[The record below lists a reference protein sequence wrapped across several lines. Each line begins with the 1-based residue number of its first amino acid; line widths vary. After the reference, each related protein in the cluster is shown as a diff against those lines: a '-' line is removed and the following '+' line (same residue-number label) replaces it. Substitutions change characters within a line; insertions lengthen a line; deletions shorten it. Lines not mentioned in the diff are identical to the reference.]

1 MQARLTIAVSEGDRN
16 TLAACA
22 PQAHVCDIPTGVD
35 PVYFRPNG
43 TSEVPARLVFTGS
56 MDWYPNE
63 DAIIYFLD
71 AIFPRIRREVP
82 AASFCV
88 VGRNPTPRLRA
99 AAARAAIR
107 VTGKVDDI
115 RPLVA
120 EAAVYVVPLRVGG
133 GTRLKLF
140 EALAM
145 GKAVVSTTI
154 GAEGLPLISGR
165 HFLRADGPEEFAS
178 ATVSLLRDAAKRRA
192 LGAAGR
198 RLVEER
204 YSWAQVAREFEAQC
218 EKVVDPHAR

>member
-1 MQARLTIAVSEGDRN
+1 
-16 TLAACA
+16 
-22 PQAHVCDIPTGVD
+22 
-35 PVYFRPNG
+35 
-43 TSEVPARLVFTGS
+43 
-56 MDWYPNE
+56 
-63 DAIIYFLD
+63 
-71 AIFPRIRREVP
+71 
-82 AASFCV
+82 
-88 VGRNPTPRLRA
+88 
-99 AAARAAIR
+99 
-107 VTGKVDDI
+107 
-115 RPLVA
+115 
-120 EAAVYVVPLRVGG
+120 
-133 GTRLKLF
+133 
-140 EALAM
+140 M